1 LALTVPLS
9 RFTSRVGGGS
19 AFFVR
24 RQAHTTMKTFSK
36 TLAVI
41 ALLWAVLTP
50 PLLSVLDASNGI
62 GPMTRLDRQLAGDLR
77 SALPEASTI
86 DTAQVS
92 LPARLVSNS
101 AAALDWAREA
111 TQKVLTLHTID
122 TMISS
127 VVIII
132 LSICIFRTSKR
143 DANTAA

>member
-1 LALTVPLS
+1 
-9 RFTSRVGGGS
+9 
-19 AFFVR
+19 
-24 RQAHTTMKTFSK
+24 MKTFSK
-36 TLAVI
+36 ILAVI

-132 LSICIFRTSKR
+132 LSICIFRTCKR